1 MIINNKDTIA
11 AIATPAGNSG
21 IGIIRISGDNAIETA
36 DKVIRS
42 RSGKSLDLFSV
53 NSHTVHYGYVYD
65 DEKKE
70 ILDEV
75 LCTVYRTPRSYT
87 SEDTVEI
94 NCHGGMFVLNRVLS
108 LILSKG
114 IRLAEPGEFT
124 RRAFLNGRIDLS
136 QAESVM
142 DLISSENEF
151 SRSNSLSQL
160 RGSIKETVTEIRE
173 IIIHETAFIEAALDD
188 PEHYDIDDDHKRKLK
203 EKINN
208 ILLSL
213 SDILKN
219 SDNVRFLKN
228 GINTVITG
236 KPNVGKSS
244 LLNMFAGYDRA
255 IVTNVPGTTRDVIT
269 ERVSVDEIILNI
281 IDTAGIHESDDEVEN
296 IGIKKAEGEIE
307 RSDLVLFMTDASGNL
322 DEEDIDILRKLNNKT
337 CIAILNKT
345 DKGIVLNEHIIK
357 DISDIPVIQMSI
369 KEKTGINELKEKIKE
384 FFIKE
389 EIRND
394 EIYITNKRQEELFR
408 KAYNSLMMVNN
419 SIDDNMSEDVYTVDL
434 MDAYF
439 FLGEIIGEDI
449 SDDLADRIFSEF
461 CMGK

>member
-1 MIINNKDTIA
+1 MLINNKDTIA

-70 ILDEV
+70 VLDEV
-75 LCTVYRTPRSYT
+75 LCTVYRKPKSYT
-87 SEDTVEI
+87 SEDIVEI

-160 RGSIKETVTEIRE
+160 RGSIRETVIEIRE

-188 PEHYDIDDDHKRKLK
+188 PEHYDIDDDHKKKLK
-203 EKINN
+203 EKIND

-219 SDNVRFLKN
+219 SDNVRYLKN
-228 GINTVITG
+228 GINTVIAG

-244 LLNMFAGYDRA
+244 LLNLFAGYDRA
-255 IVTNVPGTTRDVIT
+255 IVTNVPGTTRDIIK
-269 ERVSVDEIILNI
+269 ERVSVDELVLNI

-296 IGIKKAEGEIE
+296 IGIIKAEGEIE
-307 RSDLVLFMTDASGNL
+307 KSDLVLFMTDASDNL
-322 DEEDIDILRKLNNKT
+322 DEEDLDILKKLGNKT

-345 DKGIVLNEHIIK
+345 DIGIVLNEQMIK
-357 DISDIPVIQMSI
+357 EISDVPIIQMSVKDKKGI
-369 KEKTGINELKEKIKE
+369 KELKDKIKE
-384 FFIKE
+384 LFIKD

-434 MDAYF
+434 MDAFY

>member
-173 IIIHETAFIEAALDD
+173 IIIHETSFIEAALDD

-322 DEEDIDILRKLNNKT
+322 DDEDIDILRKLNNKT

-384 FFIKE
+384 LFIKE

>member
-203 EKINN
+203 EKVNN

-322 DEEDIDILRKLNNKT
+322 DDEDIDILRKLNNKT

-384 FFIKE
+384 LFIKE

-419 SIDDNMSEDVYTVDL
+419 SIDDNISEDVYTVDL

>member
-188 PEHYDIDDDHKRKLK
+188 PEHYNIDDDHKRKLK

-307 RSDLVLFMTDASGNL
+307 KSDLVLFMTDASGNL
-322 DEEDIDILRKLNNKT
+322 DDEDIDILRKLNNKT

-384 FFIKE
+384 LFIKE

>member
-322 DEEDIDILRKLNNKT
+322 DDEDIDILRKLNNKT

-384 FFIKE
+384 LFIKE

>member
-322 DEEDIDILRKLNNKT
+322 DDEDIDILRKLNNKT

-384 FFIKE
+384 LFIKE

-419 SIDDNMSEDVYTVDL
+419 SIDDNMSEDVYTVDM

>member
-307 RSDLVLFMTDASGNL
+307 KSDLVLFMTDASGNL
-322 DEEDIDILRKLNNKT
+322 DDEDIDILRKLNNKT

-369 KEKTGINELKEKIKE
+369 KEKTGINELKDKIKE
-384 FFIKE
+384 LFIKE

-419 SIDDNMSEDVYTVDL
+419 SIDDNMSEDVYTVDM

>member
-1 MIINNKDTIA
+1 MERNTRYLRD
-11 AIATPAGNSG
+11 SL
-21 IGIIRISGDNAIETA
+21 IS
-36 DKVIRS
+36 
-42 RSGKSLDLFSV
+42 
-53 NSHTVHYGYVYD
+53 
-65 DEKKE
+65 DEKEIKELIEKEVELKE
-70 ILDEV
+70 IE
-75 LCTVYRTPRSYT
+75 
-87 SEDTVEI
+87 
-94 NCHGGMFVLNRVLS
+94 NRKVS
-108 LILSKG
+108 DG
-114 IRLAEPGEFT
+114 AGF
-124 RRAFLNGRIDLS
+124 F
-136 QAESVM
+136 Q
-142 DLISSENEF
+142 
-151 SRSNSLSQL
+151 
-160 RGSIKETVTEIRE
+160 SIKENKQKKS
-173 IIIHETAFIEAALDD
+173 
-188 PEHYDIDDDHKRKLK
+188 DISRLK
-203 EKINN
+203 ERIDRKKDYIK
-208 ILLSL
+208 S
-213 SDILKN
+213 KN
-219 SDNVRFLKN
+219 
-228 GINTVITG
+228 
-236 KPNVGKSS
+236 
-244 LLNMFAGYDRA
+244 
-255 IVTNVPGTTRDVIT
+255 
-269 ERVSVDEIILNI
+269 DEIKKYYN
-281 IDTAGIHESDDEVEN
+281 S
-296 IGIKKAEGEIE
+296 IKKAEGEIE

-384 FFIKE
+384 LFIKE

>member
-322 DEEDIDILRKLNNKT
+322 DEEDIDILTKLNNKT

>member
-188 PEHYDIDDDHKRKLK
+188 PENYDIDDDHKRKLK

-345 DKGIVLNEHIIK
+345 DKGIVLNDHIIK

-384 FFIKE
+384 LFIKE